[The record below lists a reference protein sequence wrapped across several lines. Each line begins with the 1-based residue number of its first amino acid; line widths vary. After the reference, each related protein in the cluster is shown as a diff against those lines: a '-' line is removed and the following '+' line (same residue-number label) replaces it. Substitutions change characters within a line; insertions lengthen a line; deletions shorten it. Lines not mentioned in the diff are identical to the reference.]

1 VSDDNVIKFRK
12 REKPQPPKPAKRPP
26 AKHPPARGGPRVP
39 PFVILILAALV
50 IGGITYAFDQ
60 MRSPSATSGEAAP

>member
-1 VSDDNVIKFRK
+1 MSDDNVIKFRK
-12 REKPQPPKPAKRPP
+12 REKPQPPNPAKR
-26 AKHPPARGGPRVP
+26 PPARGGPRVP

>member
-1 VSDDNVIKFRK
+1 MSDDNVIKFRK
-12 REKPQPPKPAKRPP
+12 REKPQPPKPSKR
-26 AKHPPARGGPRVP
+26 PPARGGPRVP

>member
-1 VSDDNVIKFRK
+1 MSDDNVIKFRK
-12 REKPQPPKPAKRPP
+12 REKPQPPKPAKR
-26 AKHPPARGGPRVP
+26 PPARGGPRVP

-60 MRSPSATSGEAAP
+60 MRSPSAPSGEAAP